1 MAVVSLI
8 DFLFLLSGIYLI
20 YTAIVAKKRGAI
32 AVNVMLSKNVNVND
46 IKDRVGYIEYMYKKI
61 LLAGLM
67 ICAASVIHL
76 ANDYYIR
83 SQMLTW
89 VGIALIFAALA
100 IYTVAFS
107 RGQKKY
113 ISHRSGQ
120 SGHNKQ
126 K

>member
-1 MAVVSLI
+1 MGMGGMI

-32 AVNVMLSKNVNVND
+32 ATNVMLSKNVNVND

-67 ICAASVIHL
+67 ICATSVIHL

-100 IYTVAFS
+100 IYMVAFS

>member
-1 MAVVSLI
+1 MGMGGMI

-32 AVNVMLSKNVNVND
+32 AANVMLSKNVNVND
-46 IKDRVGYIEYMYKKI
+46 IKDRAGYIEYMYKKI
-61 LLAGLM
+61 LIAGLM
-67 ICAASVIHL
+67 ICAASVVHL
-76 ANDYYIR
+76 ANDYYIH
-83 SQMLTW
+83 SQLLTW

-113 ISHRSGQ
+113 MAGRSGQ